1 MCSSRGRPQK
11 LNEMIDSVYLNR
23 SEGTELVVYVSEQ
36 DRELAE
42 YRPVLERVPHI
53 IGPHRNM
60 VQILNYLS
68 MEVYPNMSYYT
79 DLNDDQ
85 YVMTPHWDSIMIKAI
100 EEHGGWS
107 MASVESPNHLPY
119 ATVYPG
125 KMVRTLGYYF
135 PPKFRHVFVDN
146 VQLAFKH
153 VDFLF
158 YVEGIRVD
166 HRHVAFGT
174 AVPDETFVATA
185 GKQSEFDYGLYCF
198 NEWSMHQR
206 DADMLKLLRAQ
217 SAEREANAKSN
228 Y

>member
-1 MCSSRGRPQK
+1 MTEIPVLPITTRLLVMCSSRGRPQK

-68 MEVYPNMSYYT
+68 IEVYPNMSYYT

-119 ATVYPG
+119 ATGISAANALVTRVLEGGERERHQYLSFLQG
-125 KMVRTLGYYF
+125 GCSMF
-135 PPKFRHVFVDN
+135 PID
-146 VQLAFKH
+146 
-153 VDFLF
+153 
-158 YVEGIRVD
+158 
-166 HRHVAFGT
+166 
-174 AVPDETFVATA
+174 
-185 GKQSEFDYGLYCF
+185 
-198 NEWSMHQR
+198 
-206 DADMLKLLRAQ
+206 LLRAAGVDMCTTAPVE
-217 SAEREANAKSN
+217 SALRRFALFVDEFRSALIALKHIEC
-228 Y
+228 